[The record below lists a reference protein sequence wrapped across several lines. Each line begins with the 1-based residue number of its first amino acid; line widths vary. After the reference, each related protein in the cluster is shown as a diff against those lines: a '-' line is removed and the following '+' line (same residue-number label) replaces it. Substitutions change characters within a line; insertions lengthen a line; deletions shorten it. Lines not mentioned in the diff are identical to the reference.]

1 MSELF
6 HIDLLSLS
14 STWRSLVAE
23 LEDNPLAVCDARS
36 VEVTDLIAADR
47 IIPTRVGE
55 LYYVKYNPNQR
66 WYWLE
71 KMKPSEPF
79 VMAMYDSHGGDDAKC
94 QFWQIQYPLPLPR
107 LTVLVCPHI
116 SFENPKASKDA
127 AERFSIETRA
137 IVITKINSWKTRL
150 CYLVQMNPSKQYV
163 LELV

>member
-1 MSELF
+1 MNDLF
-6 HIDLLSLS
+6 RFNLLNLS

-23 LEDNPLAVCDARS
+23 LEDNPLAVCDAQT

-55 LYYVKYNPNQR
+55 LYYVRYNPNQR

-71 KMKPSEPF
+71 RMSPSEPF
-79 VMAMYDSHGGDDAKC
+79 VMAMYDSHGGEDAKC
-94 QFWQIQYPLPLPR
+94 QFQQIQCPLWLLR
-107 LTVLVCPHI
+107 LNILVCPHI

-137 IVITKINSWKTRL
+137 IVITKINS
-150 CYLVQMNPSKQYV
+150 
-163 LELV
+163 